1 MQQVEGMV
9 TQIPPDLSQNISQ
22 AIHQEMAPPPDSME
36 EKMQQDEVDDDD
48 LSGLDDSE
56 EEDEEHSNHLGT
68 VDEDNSG
75 LLNDPGSNPD
85 EQDSLSH
92 ANDTLTHGSES
103 ANVSLSDAVQGEE
116 SKQFSSDRQY
126 ICGVGTQLKALLL
139 IWYSDTQ
146 L

>member
-1 MQQVEGMV
+1 
-9 TQIPPDLSQNISQ
+9 
-22 AIHQEMAPPPDSME
+22 
-36 EKMQQDEVDDDD
+36 MQQDEVDDDD

-56 EEDEEHSNHLGT
+56 EEDEEHANHLGT

-75 LLNDPGSNPD
+75 LLNDPGSNTD

-116 SKQFSSDRQY
+116 TKQFSSDRQY
-126 ICGVGTQLKALLL
+126 ICGVGITYKP
-139 IWYSDTQ
+139 WT
-146 L
+146 

>member
-1 MQQVEGMV
+1 
-9 TQIPPDLSQNISQ
+9 
-22 AIHQEMAPPPDSME
+22 
-36 EKMQQDEVDDDD
+36 MQQDEVDDDD

-56 EEDEEHSNHLGT
+56 EEDEEHANHLGT

-75 LLNDPGSNPD
+75 LLNDPGSNTD

-116 SKQFSSDRQY
+116 TKQFSSDRQY
-126 ICGVGTQLKALLL
+126 ICGVGINLVHRHSIINL
-139 IWYSDTQ
+139 I
-146 L
+146 